1 MGILARWRHRRA
13 IRRGRL
19 LRHLLAKH
27 RPARRPIH
35 EALILWDSSDDASN
49 QIKSP
54 EAVAYVASLPSNKEH
69 NHAT

>member
-1 MGILARWRHRRA
+1 MKLLTRWRHRRA
-13 IRRGRL
+13 IRRGRKAL
-19 LRHLLAKH
+19 NRRLSLAM
-27 RPARRPIH
+27 IF
-35 EALILWDSSDDASN
+35 WDSSDDATH